1 MAELVRHRQTKEAD
15 TDMFAPKVTAP
26 HLNST
31 VSGLSATTAQQSLLF
46 LAGPSGY
53 Q

>member
-31 VSGLSATTAQQSLLF
+31 GKGQMLLPRLPEARRQQRDRL
-46 LAGPSGY
+46 
-53 Q
+53 